1 MKFSELK
8 GRAVVRLDD
17 ARKLGEVADL
27 LVDPLSGRIE
37 SLKLHTGLLR
47 AAELIA
53 PAAVQNIGADAVTVS
68 GAATPEAPRAA
79 GAPPLV
85 ELTRVLG
92 AKVVTD
98 AGAFVG
104 ELHDVL
110 FDWATLTITG
120 YEVRGAGLFAQ
131 ARQFAATPEVRFGE
145 QLITLPAHLLRDPA

>member
-1 MKFSELK
+1 
-8 GRAVVRLDD
+8 
-17 ARKLGEVADL
+17 
-27 LVDPLSGRIE
+27 
-37 SLKLHTGLLR
+37 
-47 AAELIA
+47 
-53 PAAVQNIGADAVTVS
+53 
-68 GAATPEAPRAA
+68 
-79 GAPPLV
+79 
-85 ELTRVLG
+85 VLG